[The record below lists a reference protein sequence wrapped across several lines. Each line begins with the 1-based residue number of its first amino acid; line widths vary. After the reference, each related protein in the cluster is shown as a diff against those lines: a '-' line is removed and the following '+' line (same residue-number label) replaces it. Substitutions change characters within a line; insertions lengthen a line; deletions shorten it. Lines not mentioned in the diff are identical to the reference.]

1 MGIIR
6 KTLSIS
12 TLGIVSFRSKK
23 ELLRRAEKDRRA
35 AESELDREQAARVEA
50 DRRVAA
56 AEKRVQQAELTALR
70 EAKVAAKAKTK
81 AKGSSRRG
89 RRRARRRGGDQLSG
103 AREMLGDLVAAAQPV
118 VQDQAKAAGRGAR
131 KAAKAARQT
140 ADTAQREATR
150 RGRRARARV
159 HAAEHTM
166 APHVEA
172 VRERASSFKDEIVD
186 LTSAATAEV
195 KERAEALRD
204 GR

>member
-12 TLGIVSFRSKK
+12 TVGIVSFRSKK

-35 AESELDREQAARVEA
+35 AESELDREQAARLEA

-89 RRRARRRGGDQLSG
+89 RRRARRGGDQLSG

-150 RGRRARARV
+150 RGRRARARAR
-159 HAAEHTM
+159 AAEHTM

-172 VRERASSFKDEIVD
+172 VRERASSFKDEIID
-186 LTSAATAEV
+186 LTSAAAAEV

>member
-12 TLGIVSFRSKK
+12 TLGVVSFRSKR
-23 ELLRRAEKDRRA
+23 ELLRRAEKNRRA
-35 AESELDREQAARVEA
+35 AESELDREQVARAEA

-70 EAKVAAKAKTK
+70 EAKVAAKAKAKTK
-81 AKGSSRRG
+81 TPSRRG
-89 RRRARRRGGDQLSG
+89 RRRARRGGDQLSG
-103 AREMLGDLVAAAQPV
+103 ARDLLGDLVAAAQPV

-140 ADTAQREATR
+140 AETAQREASH
-150 RGRRARARV
+150 RGRRARVRV
-159 HAAEHTM
+159 RAAEQAM

-172 VRERASSFKDEIVD
+172 ARERAGSLKDDLLD
-186 LTSAATAEV
+186 LTSTATTEV
-195 KERAEALRD
+195 KERAEALRE